1 MAKFTYRAKD
11 LQGNDRSGTVETT
24 DARGVAKILNKK
36 GLVVISVTEV
46 RESQKGLIQRFLNR
60 VSFDDIVVTT
70 RQLATMIQSGL
81 VLSEAIDILRDQ
93 QTNKYY
99 KAVLDDI
106 SRDVKGGLDLASS
119 LKKHPDVFPD
129 LYSNLVKAGESS
141 GKLDTVLLQMASNL
155 EKTREFRGKVKGAL
169 IYPIIIL
176 VTMFVVML
184 VMMFFV
190 IPRMTSL
197 YAQSNIEL
205 PLPTLILIATSSFLI
220 NFWYLILGVGIFG
233 GFIFKRWI
241 STEIGRYSFD
251 SFLLKFPVIKK
262 IVEGITLAEFTR
274 TFGLLITAGIPM
286 LDSINIVSGVINN
299 AVYRKA
305 LKDTFR
311 GIERGLTLSNELEAV
326 GVFPK
331 IIPAMIRVG
340 EETGQVDQVAFKL
353 AEYFESESDQI
364 VKNLTVIIEP
374 VILVV
379 LGVGVAFLVLSIIL
393 PIYKL
398 TTSFS

>member
-1 MAKFTYRAKD
+1 
-11 LQGNDRSGTVETT
+11 
-24 DARGVAKILNKK
+24 
-36 GLVVISVTEV
+36 
-46 RESQKGLIQRFLNR
+46 
-60 VSFDDIVVTT
+60 
-70 RQLATMIQSGL
+70 MIQSGL

>member
-1 MAKFTYRAKD
+1 
-11 LQGNDRSGTVETT
+11 
-24 DARGVAKILNKK
+24 
-36 GLVVISVTEV
+36 
-46 RESQKGLIQRFLNR
+46 
-60 VSFDDIVVTT
+60 
-70 RQLATMIQSGL
+70 
-81 VLSEAIDILRDQ
+81 
-93 QTNKYY
+93 
-99 KAVLDDI
+99 
-106 SRDVKGGLDLASS
+106 
-119 LKKHPDVFPD
+119 
-129 LYSNLVKAGESS
+129 
-141 GKLDTVLLQMASNL
+141 
-155 EKTREFRGKVKGAL
+155 
-169 IYPIIIL
+169 
-176 VTMFVVML
+176 
-184 VMMFFV
+184 
-190 IPRMTSL
+190 
-197 YAQSNIEL
+197 
-205 PLPTLILIATSSFLI
+205 
-220 NFWYLILGVGIFG
+220 
-233 GFIFKRWI
+233 
-241 STEIGRYSFD
+241 
-251 SFLLKFPVIKK
+251 
-262 IVEGITLAEFTR
+262 
-274 TFGLLITAGIPM
+274 M

>member
-1 MAKFTYRAKD
+1 M
-11 LQGNDRSGTVETT
+11 
-24 DARGVAKILNKK
+24 
-36 GLVVISVTEV
+36 
-46 RESQKGLIQRFLNR
+46 
-60 VSFDDIVVTT
+60 
-70 RQLATMIQSGL
+70 
-81 VLSEAIDILRDQ
+81 
-93 QTNKYY
+93 
-99 KAVLDDI
+99 
-106 SRDVKGGLDLASS
+106 
-119 LKKHPDVFPD
+119 
-129 LYSNLVKAGESS
+129 LYII
-141 GKLDTVLLQMASNL
+141 GKCAAN
-155 EKTREFRGKVKGAL
+155 A
-169 IYPIIIL
+169 
-176 VTMFVVML
+176 
-184 VMMFFV
+184 
-190 IPRMTSL
+190 
-197 YAQSNIEL
+197 
-205 PLPTLILIATSSFLI
+205 FLI

>member
-274 TFGLLITAGIPM
+274 TFGLL
-286 LDSINIVSGVINN
+286 
-299 AVYRKA
+299 R
-305 LKDTFR
+305 
-311 GIERGLTLSNELEAV
+311 E
-326 GVFPK
+326 
-331 IIPAMIRVG
+331 
-340 EETGQVDQVAFKL
+340 
-353 AEYFESESDQI
+353 
-364 VKNLTVIIEP
+364 
-374 VILVV
+374 
-379 LGVGVAFLVLSIIL
+379 FLC
-393 PIYKL
+393 
-398 TTSFS
+398 

>member
-379 LGVGVAFLVLSIIL
+379 LGVGVAFLVLS
-393 PIYKL
+393 
-398 TTSFS
+398 